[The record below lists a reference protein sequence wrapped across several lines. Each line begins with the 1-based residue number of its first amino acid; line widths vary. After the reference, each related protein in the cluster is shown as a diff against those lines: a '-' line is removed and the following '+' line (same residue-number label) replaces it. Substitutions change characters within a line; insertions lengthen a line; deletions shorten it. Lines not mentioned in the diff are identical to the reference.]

1 VKNERENI
9 MNSGTDFSLSFAL
22 RQELNHRLKPVP
34 SSCTKFF
41 DSSLRAL
48 LLMRRK

>member
-1 VKNERENI
+1 
-9 MNSGTDFSLSFAL
+9 MNSGTEFSLSFAFS
-22 RQELNHRLKPVP
+22 QELNHRLKPVP
-34 SSCTKFF
+34 PSCTKCF